1 MKRLIFVVVL
11 STVLLA
17 GTAAAQAPAGGQGRG
32 GRPNIFAPAATA
44 TGPIADVMNAV
55 VTAFN
60 NRDMAFFQK
69 TIASDAVWL
78 DEDGH
83 HLLGTVWINR
93 LLSANPP
100 RKLSITNLRTSN
112 WDTAGWAGFNYVI
125 EGTSQVKGTNSMLFK
140 KAGNDWQIV
149 LIHSAVDTTIGAH

>member
-1 MKRLIFVVVL
+1 MKRLFLVILL
-11 STVLLA
+11 STVILA
-17 GTAAAQAPAGGQGRG
+17 GAAAAQAPAGGQGRG

-44 TGPIADVMNAV
+44 TGPIADVMNAI

-60 NRDMAFFQK
+60 ARDMAFFEK
-69 TIASDAVWL
+69 TLASDAVWL

-83 HLLGTVWINR
+83 HLLGTVWISR

-112 WDTAGWAGFNYVI
+112 WEPAGWAGFNYV
-125 EGTSQVKGTNSMLFK
+125 
-140 KAGNDWQIV
+140 
-149 LIHSAVDTTIGAH
+149 